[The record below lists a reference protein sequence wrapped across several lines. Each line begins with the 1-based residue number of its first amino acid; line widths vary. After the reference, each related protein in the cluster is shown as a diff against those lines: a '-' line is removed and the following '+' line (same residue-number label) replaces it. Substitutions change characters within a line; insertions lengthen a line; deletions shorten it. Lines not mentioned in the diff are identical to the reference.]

1 MSMREVPTFLLVHG
15 SWHGPWCWDLL
26 RPALTRLG
34 HASVAVDLPS
44 CGVNP
49 ARLGTYADDARIVSE
64 TAAAIQG
71 DVVVVGHSY
80 GGAVIS
86 EATFEANVRRLV
98 FLGAFMPD
106 SGRSYVS
113 YLPPGPLPPYVG
125 MRDDGTFAVP
135 DGKAHEHFYADCAP
149 DLSAWATGH
158 LRLQSQAVLGPPVTD
173 ASWRSI
179 PSTYVVTTQDQ
190 ALPPDFQR
198 MFAAQADEV
207 REFASSHSPFL
218 SRPDDLAELLVS
230 VAAQRNGLLKRAG

>member
-1 MSMREVPTFLLVHG
+1 MREMPTFLLVHG
-15 SWHGPWCWDLL
+15 SWHGSWCWDLL
-26 RPALTRLG
+26 RPALQRRG
-34 HASVAVDLPS
+34 HASFTVDLPS
-44 CGVNP
+44 CGTNP
-49 ARLGTYADDARIVSE
+49 AELGTYADDVRTVSE
-64 TAAAIQG
+64 AAAAIAG

-80 GGAVIS
+80 GGAAVS
-86 EATFEANVRRLV
+86 EARFGDNVRRLV
-98 FLGAFMPD
+98 FLCAFMPD

-149 DLSAWATGH
+149 GLSAWATAR
-158 LRLQSQAVLGPPVTD
+158 LRPQSQAVLGPPVTA

-218 SRPDDLAELLVS
+218 SRPDDLAELLIS
-230 VAAQRNGLLKRAG
+230 VAHGRNDLLRRAS